1 MPHAGSLWAR
11 LRLSGRKA
19 ARWRF
24 QLAVTQCTLE
34 LRGRTLKRPPHR
46 LALLVTRKKRQAHST
61 QYKWHCSQPS
71 RPAHVSVVVGTNQEP
86 IDFQSTLNSK
96 TSEVS
101 DEIESTETN
110 TSYKDTFEDK
120 RWAIVL
126 EEVSK
131 TGQRKPLAQAK
142 LNLAELIGD
151 GSDEKIFKEIQ
162 NIEFKGYKNRVQNV
176 KVSLHLA
183 GVLLKTGQA
192 TDEDMQS
199 LASMFSTQTLGKI
212 FYYS

>member
-24 QLAVTQCTLE
+24 QLAVQSCTLE

-46 LALLVTRKKRQAHST
+46 LSLLVTRKKRQAHSS
-61 QYKWHCSQPS
+61 QYKWHCTQPS

-96 TSEVS
+96 TSDVRIKWNFFEFYW
-101 DEIESTETN
+101 IKQL
-110 TSYKDTFEDK
+110 KDTFEDK

-151 GSDEKIFKEIQ
+151 GSDEKIFKEIS
-162 NIEFKGYKNRVQNV
+162 NIEFKGYKDRVRNV
-176 KVSLHLA
+176 KVSLHS
-183 GVLLKTGQA
+183 
-192 TDEDMQS
+192 DR
-199 LASMFSTQTLGKI
+199 
-212 FYYS
+212 